1 MSENIAQA
9 IPSWPSQL
17 CKDIN
22 KSMID
27 TRCSPIF
34 DELNFDKFV
43 EVIHNNWQGIIHP
56 LGPMYYFNAKLNAYT
71 RFNVVQ
77 LSHKRLQ
84 KFEMWLQGLRSLL
97 PVNGAE
103 LILVAEP
110 FTRAG
115 SERYQYYVC
124 DLESC
129 MIMWLQKVDATFLL
143 AECGMIAG
151 WNHKRHTLTAQFWRH
166 VETFPHHICIPAGE
180 VQHLQCL
187 LTSLCVESSFVMEST
202 ASFIFGSRE
211 SLVEMTNILKD
222 VECFVTDSQSRF
234 LMEPAV
240 FSYDHNQFLHYY
252 GQPEACLV
260 RSYSVLPHQYPKPYG
275 IFWLISVA
283 ALLGFPIFEFGHLN
297 CVCVD
302 GIVSPIDIAAY
313 IDKTNSNVKFQMGLA
328 TVVLAVDSGIL
339 GIVAT
344 NFQSI
349 PLTMCHGSFIACI
362 TCIIA
367 GLITGH
373 LGERLKSPLMFT
385 AGTLNNHICLYTAA
399 FSMPTSLCIMGLGLS
414 LIAFFL
420 SGGDPLTSPWA
431 SLIICSSI
439 AVLSVLEIAVLLM
452 IYSGRL
458 AESPHRNSFGAV

>member
-1 MSENIAQA
+1 MSEHIAQA
-9 IPSWPSQL
+9 VPSWPSQL

-22 KSMID
+22 KPTID

-34 DELNFDKFV
+34 DELNFDKFI
-43 EVIHNNWQGIIHP
+43 EVIHNDWQGIVHP

-77 LSHKRLQ
+77 SSHEQLQ
-84 KFEMWLQGLRSLL
+84 KFEMWLQGLWSLL
-97 PVNGAE
+97 SANRAE

-115 SERYQYYVC
+115 SERYQYY
-124 DLESC
+124 
-129 MIMWLQKVDATFLL
+129 DAPSQRNF
-143 AECGMIAG
+143 
-151 WNHKRHTLTAQFWRH
+151 
-166 VETFPHHICIPAGE
+166 
-180 VQHLQCL
+180 
-187 LTSLCVESSFVMEST
+187 ESSFVMEST
-202 ASFIFGSRE
+202 ASSIFGSRE

-240 FSYDHNQFLHYY
+240 FSYARILFILNHNQFLHYY
-252 GQPEACLV
+252 GQPEARLV
-260 RSYSVLPHQYPKPYG
+260 RSYSILPHQHPKPYG

-297 CVCVD
+297 CVCVN

-328 TVVLAVDSGIL
+328 TVILAVDSGIL

-349 PLTMCHGSFIACI
+349 PLAMCHGSFIACI

-373 LGERLKSPLMFT
+373 LGERLKSPSIFT
-385 AGTLNNHICLYTAA
+385 ICAGTLNNHIRLYAAA

-420 SGGDPLTSPWA
+420 GGGDPPTSPWA

-439 AVLSVLEIAVLLM
+439 ATLSVLEIAVLLM
-452 IYSGRL
+452 IYSGQL